1 MSSQGNDPPA
11 LDVAAS
17 ELVESLNALT
27 NQIYETSKDYK
38 DPSGQQGLLLR
49 QRMTNAA
56 RQIINVVREPGET
69 PYEFSTHMAEM
80 GAIRMFMKMK
90 AFDKIPLEGSI
101 SYEDLAAS
109 LGAEVPLVTR
119 MAWMMVATGFLHQIG
134 EDRVAHSRLSKL
146 YVSGNAQGV
155 FFQIMFDE
163 AMVPWVQWPQF
174 FTKYGLKEPKL
185 GNHNPHSFAWGDPEK
200 NFWEVI
206 SKDSKRLVDFNQSM
220 NTLDEVLPVT
230 GMYDFS
236 WIAKNTEGPEDRPLI
251 VDVGGGK
258 GQALK
263 RIMAAFPEI
272 PAKRLVLQDR
282 APVIEEVIQANE
294 PGFEEVK
301 KIPHDFFQ
309 PNPVKGALV
318 YYIRRCMHD
327 WSDENDR
334 IILSHL
340 ADAMAPDSRVLI
352 TEQVMPNPPTA
363 LNAWTDLCMM
373 NLGGKERTEKM
384 FDDLTASAGLK
395 MVGVHKSLA
404 TDVAVIECVKV

>member
-1 MSSQGNDPPA
+1 
-11 LDVAAS
+11 
-17 ELVESLNALT
+17 
-27 NQIYETSKDYK
+27 
-38 DPSGQQGLLLR
+38 
-49 QRMTNAA
+49 MTDRLQA
-56 RQIINVVREPGET
+56 
-69 PYEFSTHMAEM
+69 
-80 GAIRMFMKMK
+80 
-90 AFDKIPLEGSI
+90 
-101 SYEDLAAS
+101 
-109 LGAEVPLVTR
+109 R

-174 FTKYGLKEPKL
+174 FAKYGLKEPKL

-206 SKDSKRLVDFNQSM
+206 SKDSERLVDFNQSM

-230 GMYDFS
+230 GMP
-236 WIAKNTEGPEDRPLI
+236 GP
-251 VDVGGGK
+251 
-258 GQALK
+258 QAHH
-263 RIMAAFPEI
+263 AAFPEI

-352 TEQVMPNPPTA
+352 TEQVIPNPPTA

>member
-1 MSSQGNDPPA
+1 
-11 LDVAAS
+11 
-17 ELVESLNALT
+17 
-27 NQIYETSKDYK
+27 
-38 DPSGQQGLLLR
+38 
-49 QRMTNAA
+49 
-56 RQIINVVREPGET
+56 
-69 PYEFSTHMAEM
+69 MAEM

-90 AFDKIPLEGSI
+90 AFDKIPLGGSI
-101 SYEDLAAS
+101 SYDDLAAS
-109 LGAEVPLVTR
+109 LGAEVPLITR
-119 MAWMMVATGFLHQIG
+119 MAWMMVATGFLRQIG
-134 EDRVAHSRLSKL
+134 EDRVAHSRLSEL
-146 YVSGNAQGV
+146 YASGNAQGV

-174 FTKYGLKEPKL
+174 FDKYGLKEPKL
-185 GNHNPHSFAWGDPEK
+185 GNHNPHSFAWGDPDK

-206 SKDSKRLVDFNQSM
+206 SKYPERLVDFNQSM

-236 WIAKNTEGPEDRPLI
+236 WIAKAEGPEDRPLI

-272 PAKRLVLQDR
+272 PAKRLVLEDR

-294 PGFEEVK
+294 RGFEDVQ
-301 KIPHDFFQ
+301 KIPHDFFM

-340 ADAMAPDSRVLI
+340 ADAMAPDSRILI
-352 TEQVMPNPPTA
+352 TEQIMPNPPTA

-384 FDDLTASAGLK
+384 FDALTASAGLK

-404 TDVAVIECVKV
+404 TDVAVIECVKA